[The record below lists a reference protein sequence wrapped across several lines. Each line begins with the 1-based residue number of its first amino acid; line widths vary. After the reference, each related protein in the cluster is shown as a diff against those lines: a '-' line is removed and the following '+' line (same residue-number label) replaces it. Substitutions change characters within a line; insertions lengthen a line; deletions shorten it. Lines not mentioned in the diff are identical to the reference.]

1 MTEDM
6 IPSDYDICDIYDITD
21 INASGEWFNRQTLAL
36 SQTQMILYSALIHAY
51 ECPSRMGGVEIA
63 DGSIRSIRSIPLI
76 YPFVGF
82 LKWKKYTK
90 SSKLRENFRPF
101 WY

>member
-6 IPSDYDICDIYDITD
+6 IPSDYDIYDICD

-36 SQTQMILYSALIHAY
+36 SQTQVILYSALIHAY

-63 DGSIRSIRSIPLI
+63 DGSIRSIPLI

>member
-6 IPSDYDICDIYDITD
+6 IPSDYDIYDICD

-36 SQTQMILYSALIHAY
+36 SQTQVILYSALIHAY

-63 DGSIRSIRSIPLI
+63 DGSIRSIPLI

-82 LKWKKYTK
+82 LKLKK
-90 SSKLRENFRPF
+90 
-101 WY
+101 